1 MAEPA
6 PAPRSPLAALAD
18 ALAGAR
24 ADGVTLAERPARA
37 RLNLRLDPEDAEA
50 LAAAAAVLGAA
61 LPRTPNTA
69 VIVTAAAGAG
79 EDWTFLPLGPDE
91 WLLTGPA
98 AAGATLQNALGAA
111 LAGRHHAVCDVS
123 AMYATLA
130 LAGANARAVLM
141 KGCRLDLHAGVQA
154 RRLHADGARQGA
166 GDPAPHR
173 RCADLRD
180 HRAQLVQRLPRDL
193 AAGRHDGVPP
203 GVGAR
208 AFASCIRRTGSLPT
222 SRVEKESSHQPWA
235 YRRRICLL
243 LSLAYSFCM
252 L

>member
-69 VIVTAAAGAG
+69 VTAAGAG

-130 LAGANARAVLM
+130 LAGANAGAVLM
-141 KGCRLDLHAGVQA
+141 KGCRLDLHPRAFKPGGCMQTA
-154 RRLHADGARQGA
+154 LA
-166 GDPAPHR
+166 
-173 RCADLRD
+173 
-180 HRAQLVQRLPRDL
+180 RAQAILHHTDDAPTYEITVRNSFSVYL
-193 AAGRHDGVPP
+193 ATWLLDAM
-203 GVGAR
+203 
-208 AFASCIRRTGSLPT
+208 T
-222 SRVEKESSHQPWA
+222 E
-235 YRRRICLL
+235 YRR
-243 LSLAYSFCM
+243 
-252 L
+252 

>member
-50 LAAAAAVLGAA
+50 LAAAAAVLGTA

-69 VIVTAAAGAG
+69 VTAAGAGTG

-98 AAGATLQNALGAA
+98 AAGAALQNALGAA

-141 KGCRLDLHAGVQA
+141 KGCRLDLHPRAFKP
-154 RRLHADGARQGA
+154 GACMQTA
-166 GDPAPHR
+166 LA
-173 RCADLRD
+173 
-180 HRAQLVQRLPRDL
+180 RAQAILHHTDDAPTYEITVRNSFSVYL
-193 AAGRHDGVPP
+193 ATWLLDAM
-203 GVGAR
+203 
-208 AFASCIRRTGSLPT
+208 T
-222 SRVEKESSHQPWA
+222 E
-235 YRRRICLL
+235 YRP
-243 LSLAYSFCM
+243 A
-252 L
+252 